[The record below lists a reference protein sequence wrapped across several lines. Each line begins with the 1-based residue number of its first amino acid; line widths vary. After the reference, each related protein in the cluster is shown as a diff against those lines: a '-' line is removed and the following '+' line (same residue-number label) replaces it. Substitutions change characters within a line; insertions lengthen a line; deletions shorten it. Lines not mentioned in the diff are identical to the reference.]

1 MKDKFVFISKVHVF
15 YDQVFTQARADKW
28 ANHILDSYELI
39 YQEFESKLTGDS
51 FLRFFLNES
60 LLDEVIV
67 DAIIGM
73 RKITDSEF
81 NSIED
86 PNSFKIISYLAYWW
100 MRHKPVS
107 LHFPEG
113 KLLEDID
120 IIRLADES
128 DDEHE
133 YNRQKFIWRL
143 KHINEIVAVQM
154 AATYIF
160 DFSNVL
166 CNNGHCELIKQ
177 KESNNFCFANFDEMR
192 DIILSKLTYYFSYR
206 ALAPKTIEHF
216 LEGYTFHPAWGLTGA
231 QWADAQQEGV
241 AP

>member
-1 MKDKFVFISKVHVF
+1 
-15 YDQVFTQARADKW
+15 
-28 ANHILDSYELI
+28 
-39 YQEFESKLTGDS
+39 
-51 FLRFFLNES
+51 
-60 LLDEVIV
+60 
-67 DAIIGM
+67 
-73 RKITDSEF
+73 
-81 NSIED
+81 
-86 PNSFKIISYLAYWW
+86 
-100 MRHKPVS
+100 
-107 LHFPEG
+107 
-113 KLLEDID
+113 
-120 IIRLADES
+120 
-128 DDEHE
+128 
-133 YNRQKFIWRL
+133 
-143 KHINEIVAVQM
+143 M